1 MDETPTGRTLQLL
14 SLLQSG
20 GDWPA
25 TDLAHRLG
33 VSVRTVRRDAQR
45 LRDLGYDVRARPGPG
60 SSYQLRPGVKIPP
73 LLFTEDEISVIIA
86 GLRVLEAWV
95 PDDPA
100 TSAALLKLDQVLPRR
115 LRRRAAATALVT
127 EVLQQPAAVIT
138 SATIGVLADAV
149 ADNTRVR
156 FDYTDRNGERS
167 ERLIEPYRHFLR
179 NGRWYLVGFD
189 VGRADWRV
197 FCIDRIRDLE
207 PVPGDHEP
215 HPFPAP
221 SIEHWLTSDFGRA
234 TAGTAE
240 EGGPRP
246 SRGVISGRRRG

>member
-1 MDETPTGRTLQLL
+1 MDETPTARTLQLL
-14 SLLQSG
+14 SLLRSG

-25 TDLAHRLG
+25 ADLAQRLR

-45 LRDLGYDVRARPGPG
+45 LRELGYDVRARPGPG
-60 SSYQLRPGVKIPP
+60 SAYRLHPGVKIPP
-73 LLFTEDEISVIIA
+73 LLFTEDEISMIIA

-156 FDYTDRNGERS
+156 FRYTDRNGDRS
-167 ERLIEPYRHFLR
+167 ERLIEPYRHILR

-189 VGRADWRV
+189 VCRADWRL
-197 FCIDRIRDLE
+197 FCIDRVRDLT
-207 PVPGDHEP
+207 PVPGDYEP
-215 HPFPAP
+215 HTFPDL
-221 SIEHWLTSDFGRA
+221 SIERWLTSDFGRA
-234 TAGTAE
+234 TPTGTRTE
-240 EGGPRP
+240 
-246 SRGVISGRRRG
+246 